1 METGRRFVVSVREM
15 NTPVPSRSSS
25 SALTVAIVGIAGA
38 VAGSL
43 AVWTALAPGE
53 PNVVDQTCRCECITE
68 AAPTPAPPTLAEGVP
83 SSGQENGG
91 PHPVAAKAP
100 PAPPR
105 VRQAKAEVVGPLD
118 RDLIRRIVRAHIS
131 EVRHCY
137 NQGLVTDPELS
148 GRVAVQF
155 TIGSAG
161 KVLESVVASSTLDE
175 DDDAVASCTA
185 SAVKRWKF
193 PKSKGEAVVVT
204 YPFVLTPGD

>member
-1 METGRRFVVSVREM
+1 M
-15 NTPVPSRSSS
+15 NTPVPSRSST
-25 SALTVAIVGIAGA
+25 SAFTVAIVGIAGA

-53 PNVVDQTCRCECITE
+53 APTATQTCRCECVTE
-68 AAPTPAPPTLAEGVP
+68 AAPTPAPPTPSEVVP
-83 SSGQENGG
+83 GSGGENGG
-91 PHPVAAKAP
+91 PHPVSR

-118 RDLIRRIVRAHIS
+118 RDIIRRIVRAHIN

-137 NQGLVTDPELS
+137 NQGLATDPDLS

-155 TIGSAG
+155 TVGSAG

-175 DDDAVASCTA
+175 EDDAVAECTA
-185 SAVKRWKF
+185 KTVKRWKF
-193 PKSKGEAVVVT
+193 PKFEGDAVVVT
-204 YPFVLTPGD
+204 YPFVLSPGD